1 MKLTESQ
8 MDVASQL
15 ASPTPTTPTPA
26 KVRKTRKVKS
36 ARAPR
41 VVDPAEAEIKA
52 QAKQAIAAH
61 RLSLKSDAMLAKI
74 GGHLETMSAASVTR
88 LGEMVAA
95 KLLQLEE
102 QLHRRQ
108 TAQNT

>member
-1 MKLTESQ
+1 

-26 KVRKTRKVKS
+26 KRARKPKVKS